1 MRCWIFSLLMLIGS
15 LPGAAAGAERRI
27 ALIIGNDAYVK
38 ITPLRNAGNDAR
50 KMEQALKA
58 AGFETTLRIDAK
70 RRNLYQVID
79 AFAAQIGGSPDTV
92 GLFYYAGHGIQAN
105 GNNYLV
111 PVDADIDT
119 EADLEAEA
127 VDVGKVLRAMGEA
140 HNRLNIVVLDACRDN
155 PLPKGRSASRGL
167 ARMNAPTGTF
177 IAYAAGPGQTAQD
190 GSAGG
195 NGVFTGELVKAIAMP
210 GLPIEQVFKITL
222 AGVRNQTG
230 QKQVPWTEA
239 SIQGDFYFHYPVTAN
254 TSPAM
259 PMAPA
264 PAAPPPAAVATDAG
278 AFELAFWNSVKDA
291 KNAAEI
297 KTYLD
302 RYPKGTFAAIA
313 KVKFN
318 ELQAPVATPT
328 PAPTP
333 AATSSGAHGW
343 LGVQVQTV
351 TADQAQSAGLDRQH
365 PAGGYTVHLA
375 EGGPAANAGIQAG
388 DVIVRFD
395 GKTISQAADLQRAAS
410 DTPPGKTVDVG
421 IARGG
426 AQSTLRVTVAAAP
439 AGATAGNTGAP
450 QAAGVGLPSAPKN
463 GFADELAD
471 FGVPPQSTLQ
481 YNVGSATP
489 TSIPGGHVITTEALT
504 RLDRSAILIDAWN
517 DQRHPTLPGA
527 IRMWAAGT
535 PGNFYDQ
542 VQSGFRQALAM
553 RTNNNPQ
560 QTLVFFCASSKCWE
574 SYNAALRALQLG
586 YRDVYWYRG
595 GVMSWEAAG
604 LPLNSQ

>member
-1 MRCWIFSLLMLIGS
+1 MRWWIFSVLLLFS
-15 LPGAAAGAERRI
+15 TLPGATEGAERRV

-38 ITPLRNAGNDAR
+38 INPLRNAGNDAR
-50 KMEQALKA
+50 KMEQALKS

-105 GNNYLV
+105 GKNYLI

-127 VDVGKVLRAMGEA
+127 VDVDKVLRAMGEA

-167 ARMNAPTGTF
+167 ARINAPTGTF
-177 IAYAAGPGQTAQD
+177 IAYAAGPGQVAQD

-195 NGVFTGELVKAIAMP
+195 NGVFTGELVKAMAVP
-210 GLPIEQVFKITL
+210 GLPIEQVFKMTL

-239 SIQGDFYFHYPVTAN
+239 SIQGDFYFHSPVT
-254 TSPAM
+254 SPLSPEARIA
-259 PMAPA
+259 PAPA
-264 PAAPPPAAVATDAG
+264 PAAAATDSG

-302 RYPKGTFAAIA
+302 RYPRGTFAGIA
-313 KVKFN
+313 KVKYD
-318 ELQAPVATPT
+318 ELQAPAATPT
-328 PAPTP
+328 
-333 AATSSGAHGW
+333 SSGVHGW
-343 LGVQVQTV
+343 LGIQVQTV
-351 TADQAQSAGLDRQH
+351 TPEQAEGAGLDREH
-365 PAGGYTVHLA
+365 PSGGIAMHLA
-375 EGGPAANAGIQAG
+375 EGGPAAKAGIQTG

-395 GKTISQAADLQRAAS
+395 GKTITQAADLQRLAS

-426 AQSTLRVTVAAAP
+426 AQSTLRLTVGTAP
-439 AGATAGNTGAP
+439 AGAPANTAVP
-450 QAAGVGLPSAPKN
+450 QPAAVSLPSRPPG
-463 GFADELAD
+463 GFADELTD

-481 YNVGSATP
+481 FNVGSATP

-504 RLDRSAILIDAWN
+504 HLNRSAILIDAWN
-517 DQRHPTLPGA
+517 DQSHPTLPGA
-527 IRMWAAGT
+527 IRMTAAGI

-542 VQSGFRQALAM
+542 VQAGFRQALAM

-560 QTLVFFCASSKCWE
+560 QTLVFFCASAKCWE
-574 SYNAALRALQLG
+574 SYNAALRALRLG
-586 YRDVYWYRG
+586 YREVYWYRG
-595 GVMSWEAAG
+595 GVTSWEAAG
-604 LPLNSQ
+604 LPLNSP